1 MANKAK
7 QKVIMICTASKGG
20 MRSVVDR
27 YIADGVFSRW
37 NVMLL
42 NSHVEAGFASRLAA
56 AIKAFLCLIGL
67 LLTRRVGL
75 VHCHVAMKR
84 SFWRKS
90 LFALVSRLAGVPV
103 VFHLH
108 GSETKVFIE
117 EQPLLL
123 KRLICWILAKQ
134 SVVVA
139 LSKGWSYYLKSI
151 SPKANVEI
159 IPNYIDLP
167 ELSSN
172 ATNGSNPNV
181 IEVLFLGAV
190 GARKGVYDLLP
201 AFGDASA
208 QVPSLR
214 LLIGG
219 NGEVER
225 ARALAAKLNIEN
237 RVVFAGWVSGEAKE
251 DLLRRARIYVLPSYN
266 EGLPVSLLEAMSWR
280 IPVISTRVGA
290 IPELVREGIDG
301 LLIDPGDQVALSS
314 AITELARSSELRQKM
329 GAEGRFQ
336 VERNFSKP
344 AVLPILENIYRSL
357 LFPMNVS

>member
-1 MANKAK
+1 
-7 QKVIMICTASKGG
+7 MICTASRGG
-20 MRSVVDR
+20 MRSVVDG
-27 YIADGVFSRW
+27 YIADGLFSRW

-42 NSHVEAGFASRLAA
+42 SSHVEGRFSLRLAA
-56 AIKAFLCLIGL
+56 GVKAYLCLLGL

-90 LFALVSRLAGVPV
+90 LFALTSRMTRVPV

-117 EQPLLL
+117 ELPALL
-123 KRLICWILAKQ
+123 KRLVGWILAKQ

-139 LSKGWSYYLKSI
+139 LSKGWSQYLKSI
-151 SPKANVEI
+151 SPRANVEV
-159 IPNYIDLP
+159 IPNYVSLP
-167 ELSSN
+167 ELDSDVS
-172 ATNGSNPNV
+172 GGRDLNV
-181 IEVLFLGAV
+181 VEVLFLGAV

-201 AFGDASA
+201 AFRDASA

-214 LLIGG
+214 LIIGG
-219 NGEVER
+219 KGEEDR
-225 ARALAAKLNIEN
+225 AQALARKLKIEN
-237 RVVFAGWVSGEAKE
+237 RVVFAGWVNGEAKE

-301 LLIDPGDQVALSS
+301 LLIDAGDRAALSA
-314 AITELARSSELRQKM
+314 AIIELAQSAELQQKM
-329 GAEGRFQ
+329 GIEGRLQ

-344 AVLPILENIYRSL
+344 VVFPRLENIYRSL
-357 LFPMNVS
+357 LSPKNVS